1 MKKYLFSESQID
13 LFKKQA
19 HVIRNALRLYK
30 KVQTP
35 NVTKTQDIWAKCL
48 GYPDYQIFI
57 RNSRGHKNTLEEPV
71 VLTDDSFIDLADA
84 LFAHIGENFSIDKC
98 RWAIAGLFNM
108 DGNNNISKED
118 IETIQDAWIKLTPV
132 DERKQRL
139 IDLGLLIVDTKTSEN
154 APELGT
160 IVVDYRSTTLGKY
173 VAGRALEIHEAHP
186 LGDIDFMRLG
196 LSGNELCRLRRISTS
211 VDIAWKMGTP
221 VSSQT
226 Q

>member
-19 HVIRNALRLYK
+19 HVIRDALRLYK
-30 KVQTP
+30 KDQTP
-35 NVTKTQDIWAKCL
+35 TVTKTQDIWAKCL

-84 LFAHIGENFSIDKC
+84 LFVHIGEHFSIDKC

-108 DGNNNISKED
+108 DGKKPISRED

-139 IDLGLLIVDTKTSEN
+139 IDLGLLIVDTKTFEN

-173 VAGRALEIHEAHP
+173 VAGRALEIHETHP
-186 LGDIDFMRLG
+186 LGDIDLMRLG
-196 LSGNELCRLRRISTS
+196 LSSNELCRLRRFSTS
-211 VDIAWKMGTP
+211 VGLAWKTGTP
-221 VSSQT
+221 VSS
-226 Q
+226 